1 MTYPM
6 GEHPPLPLDLIQLLH
21 ERARRLRAG
30 VADFA
35 WHSAAQ
41 HAVDLFEGWKRR

>member
-30 VADFA
+30 LADLA
-35 WHSAAQ
+35 WGAASVK
-41 HAVDLFEGWKRR
+41 AIDLFEQWKRQ

>member
-30 VADFA
+30 IADFA
-35 WHSAAQ
+35 WAA
-41 HAVDLFEGWKRR
+41 ASVKATDLFEQWKRP